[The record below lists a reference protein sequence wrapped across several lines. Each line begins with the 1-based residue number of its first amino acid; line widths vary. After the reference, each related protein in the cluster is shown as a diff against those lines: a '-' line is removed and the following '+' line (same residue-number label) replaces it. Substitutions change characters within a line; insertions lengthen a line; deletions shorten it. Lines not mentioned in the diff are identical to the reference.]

1 MKNNINHFDIKLKKI
16 VVTSVFFFFM
26 NENLA
31 NKYMGDMVIYDKFFE
46 NIMKDHLQ
54 FHLRTNVNVLK
65 IITDK
70 EIKFE
75 VNEYC
80 KQVHGRYGDL

>member
-16 VVTSVFFFFM
+16 VVTSVFFFFFM

-46 NIMKDHLQ
+46 NIMKDHLR
-54 FHLRTNVNVLK
+54 FHLRTKVNVLK

-70 EIKFE
+70 EVKFE
-75 VNEYC
+75 VNEC
-80 KQVHGRYGDL
+80 VKKLVHTIN

>member
-1 MKNNINHFDIKLKKI
+1 
-16 VVTSVFFFFM
+16 M

-46 NIMKDHLQ
+46 NIMKDHLR
-54 FHLRTNVNVLK
+54 FHLRINVNVLK

-70 EIKFE
+70 EIKFK

>member
-16 VVTSVFFFFM
+16 VVTSVFFFLVI

-46 NIMKDHLQ
+46 NIMKDHLW
-54 FHLRTNVNVLK
+54 FHLRTKVNVLK

-70 EIKFE
+70 EVKFE
-75 VNEYC
+75 VNEC
-80 KQVHGRYGDL
+80 VKKLVHTIN

>member
-46 NIMKDHLQ
+46 NIMKDHLR

-80 KQVHGRYGDL
+80 

>member
-1 MKNNINHFDIKLKKI
+1 
-16 VVTSVFFFFM
+16 M

-46 NIMKDHLQ
+46 NIMKDHLR
-54 FHLRTNVNVLK
+54 FHLRTKVNVLK

-70 EIKFE
+70 EVKFE
-75 VNEYC
+75 VNEC
-80 KQVHGRYGDL
+80 VKKLVHTIN

>member
-1 MKNNINHFDIKLKKI
+1 
-16 VVTSVFFFFM
+16 
-26 NENLA
+26 
-31 NKYMGDMVIYDKFFE
+31 MGDMVIYDKFFE

>member
-16 VVTSVFFFFM
+16 VVTSVFFFLVI

-46 NIMKDHLQ
+46 NIMKDHLR
-54 FHLRTNVNVLK
+54 FHLRTKVNVLK

-70 EIKFE
+70 EVKFE
-75 VNEYC
+75 VNEC
-80 KQVHGRYGDL
+80 VKKLVHTIN